1 MKIIRNISE
10 IELKLAL
17 ERLET
22 EIKVIEKQN
31 FDYFKEKNNPN
42 SIDYLYSPGFI
53 DWTGMSS
60 SNNSFF
66 SFIPPSLN
74 EDIKKSVII
83 AFINIVNEIIN
94 TNDNLI

>member
-1 MKIIRNISE
+1 MKIIRNINE
-10 IELKLAL
+10 KELKLAL

-31 FDYFKEKNNPN
+31 SNYFKVKNNPK
-42 SIDYLYSPGFI
+42 SIDYIYSPSII
-53 DWTGMSS
+53 DWTGISP
-60 SNNSFF
+60 NNISFF

-94 TNDNLI
+94 TNDNIV